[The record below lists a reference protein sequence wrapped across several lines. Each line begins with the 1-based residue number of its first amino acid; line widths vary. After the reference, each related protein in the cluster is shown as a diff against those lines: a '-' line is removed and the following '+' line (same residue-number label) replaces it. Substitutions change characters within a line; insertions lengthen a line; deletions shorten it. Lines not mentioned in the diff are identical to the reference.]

1 MSEPGLRTQLFRQYH
16 PLYIDLKIRCMFTSN
31 VMLCDRLP
39 EDVEQ
44 LERLNSAMSNLATDN
59 DRDVA
64 GKARGLNDLF
74 KKTPVRLSQFLSTL
88 LVHCNKHQPPATLLL
103 VAAASGQA
111 YLLAFK
117 ITSVCCVLMPA
128 QAV

>member
-1 MSEPGLRTQLFRQYH
+1 
-16 PLYIDLKIRCMFTSN
+16 
-31 VMLCDRLP
+31 MLCDRLP

-74 KKTPVRLSQFLSTL
+74 KKTPVRLSQFLSNANSALQQAPSTN
-88 LVHCNKHQPPATLLL
+88 HTT
-103 VAAASGQA
+103 VACSGKWAGIPSGIQKLPLFA
-111 YLLAFK
+111 GY
-117 ITSVCCVLMPA
+117 
-128 QAV
+128 

>member
-1 MSEPGLRTQLFRQYH
+1 MYTCKVCQTRMSITLF
-16 PLYIDLKIRCMFTSN
+16 
-31 VMLCDRLP
+31 CDRLP

-74 KKTPVRLSQFLSTL
+74 KKTPVRLFSNS
-88 LVHCNKHQPPATLLL
+88 VHACICIAIRTEHQ
-103 VAAASGQA
+103 V
-111 YLLAFK
+111 
-117 ITSVCCVLMPA
+117 
-128 QAV
+128 

>member
-1 MSEPGLRTQLFRQYH
+1 
-16 PLYIDLKIRCMFTSN
+16 MFLSN
-31 VMLCDRLP
+31 VMFCDRLP

-74 KKTPVRLSQFLSTL
+74 KKTPVSLSQYLSML
-88 LVHCNKHQPPATLLL
+88 LVHCNKHQAPSTNHTTVGCSGKWAGIPSGIQNLPLF
-103 VAAASGQA
+103 AA
-111 YLLAFK
+111 Y
-117 ITSVCCVLMPA
+117 
-128 QAV
+128 